1 MAARAATAARWPIA
15 PSASS
20 SGTRGPRTSNTI
32 RRNGTNSWLPELVS
46 AGMTRPLTL
55 LLSAH
60 ALKIWGARIQAAVPA
75 GAVALRTAEEGLAAD
90 GPCAADIAL
99 ITRQGPGRS
108 STDHP
113 PPRLP
118 GLQTARRKSP

>member
-1 MAARAATAARWPIA
+1 MAARAATEARWPIA

-20 SGTRGPRTSNTI
+20 SGTRDPRTSNTI

-60 ALKIWGARIQAAVPA
+60 ALKTWGGRIAEAVPA
-75 GAVALRTAEEGLAAD
+75 DSLAFRTAEEALAAT
-90 GPCAADIAL
+90 GSSEIDIAFM
-99 ITRQGPGRS
+99 TREV
-108 STDHP
+108 
-113 PPRLP
+113 
-118 GLQTARRKSP
+118 